1 MTFGTRYRPASPST
15 PFLLAAD
22 IDGTLLGDEEALSV
36 LGALLQS
43 HPQSFHLAVISGRSL
58 SSIQTL
64 VREHG
69 LPPPGLIGSHVG
81 SELLDCGDPDNRL
94 GEKYAA
100 RVSPDWDLEAVYALG
115 EGEGIRR
122 QAFEEGPPRFQ
133 AGFDWDG
140 QSRTIRSFRRR
151 LSQLPRCHILPSS
164 GRYIDVFPEFIGK
177 GELVR
182 FLQHEL
188 NVDPDRVVVAG
199 DTGNDREM
207 FELGFKGIV
216 PANALEELKAAA
228 CSPMLYHSAW
238 PFARGV
244 LDGLCYF
251 GLVE

>member
-1 MTFGTRYRPASPST
+1 MVPGKRYRPVAPST
-15 PFLLAAD
+15 PFLLASD
-22 IDGTLLGDEEALSV
+22 IDGTLLGDEEAQSA
-36 LGALLQS
+36 LGELLQS
-43 HPQSFHLAVISGRSL
+43 HPQSIFLAVISGRSL
-58 SSIQTL
+58 RSVQTL
-64 VREHG
+64 VRDNC
-69 LPPPGLIGSHVG
+69 LPPPGFIGSHVG
-81 SELLDCGDPDNRL
+81 SELLDCRDPENRL
-94 GEKYAA
+94 GQKYAA
-100 RVSPDWDLEAVYALG
+100 RVSPIWDLEEVYTLG

-140 QSRTIRSFRRR
+140 QSGAFLSFQSR
-151 LSQLPRCHILPSS
+151 LARLPHCRILPSS

-177 GELVR
+177 GELVH
-182 FLQHEL
+182 FLQREL
-188 NVDPDRVVVAG
+188 DVDPDRVVVAG

-228 CSPMLYHSAW
+228 RGPMHYHSAW